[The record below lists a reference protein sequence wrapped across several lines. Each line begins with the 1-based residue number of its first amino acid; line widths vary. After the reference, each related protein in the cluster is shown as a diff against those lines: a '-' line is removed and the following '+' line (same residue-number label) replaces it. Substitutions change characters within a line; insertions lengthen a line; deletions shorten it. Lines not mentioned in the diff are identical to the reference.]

1 MRDFA
6 NRKYLRAVRKY
17 RKERRNKETVPFE
30 ERQFPIQISQ
40 SETNMSTSD
49 LRSWPIFSLLKPDF
63 VSQIHMVVVYGN
75 LGNEALI
82 VTKDK
87 MVYALGNNIAGC
99 LGTGDAHSTLYP
111 KKVETLCG
119 KDIKTFAYGSGPHV
133 LALTKEGQV
142 YSWGHNGYCELGNGT
157 CNQGLTPTLVNMPNV
172 SGSIFMKRIVDIA
185 CGSHHSVALTEEG
198 EVYAWGQNSCGQ
210 VGSSISTN
218 QGAPR
223 QVNSNLAGK
232 KVVNISCGQTSTM
245 AVIENGE
252 VFGWGYNGV
261 GQLGIGNYVNQMTPC
276 RVAALLGVVI
286 VKVVCG
292 YAHTL
297 ALTDEGKLYVWG
309 GNSYGQLGIG
319 NKTNACNPVMF
330 KHQMGRVS
338 DIAALHYNH
347 ISIAVGEGGCVY
359 MWGHCRGQ
367 SITTPTATP
376 FSNVHDALAC
386 YGSPSVMHQPLV
398 LYVNEDSSLL
408 ECLGTAFDDP
418 STSDLTIQVENQ
430 PIHVHK
436 AILKIR
442 CSYFRTMFQHNWAE
456 NNQNVIEH
464 DQFSY
469 IVYKAFL
476 KYLYTDVIDLPV
488 EKALELLDLANAY
501 CENNLKKHCIRMIK
515 QGITVSN
522 VAYLYS
528 IAIEYNAEELE
539 EFCFKFALN
548 HMTAVT
554 QTENFA
560 KLDENTVKTF
570 IINAGKAG
578 AFKT

>member
-1 MRDFA
+1 MC
-6 NRKYLRAVRKY
+6 
-17 RKERRNKETVPFE
+17 
-30 ERQFPIQISQ
+30 
-40 SETNMSTSD
+40 TSD
-49 LRSWPIFSLLKPDF
+49 LRSWPIFSLLEPEF

-82 VTKDK
+82 VTRDK
-87 MVYALGNNIAGC
+87 MVHALGNNIAGC

-111 KKVETLCG
+111 KKVDALCD

-133 LALTKEGQV
+133 LMLTKEGEV
-142 YSWGHNGYCELGNGT
+142 FSWGHNGYCELGNGT
-157 CNQGLTPTLVNMPNV
+157 CNQGLTPTLVNMPTLGN
-172 SGSIFMKRIVDIA
+172 GLNMKRIVDIA
-185 CGSHHSVALTEEG
+185 CGSHHSVALTEDG
-198 EVYAWGQNSCGQ
+198 EVYAWGQNNCGQ

-232 KVVNISCGQTSTM
+232 KVVYISCGQTSTM

-252 VFGWGYNGV
+252 VYGWGYNGV
-261 GQLGIGNYVNQMTPC
+261 GQLGIGNYVNQMTPS
-276 RVAALLGVVI
+276 RVGSLIGTVI
-286 VKVVCG
+286 VKVACG

-319 NKTNACNPVMF
+319 NKTNACNPVMLVGH
-330 KHQMGRVS
+330 HQITHEMGRVS

-347 ISIAVGEGGCVY
+347 ISIAVAEGGRVY

-386 YGSPSVMHQPLV
+386 YGSPSVMHKPLI
-398 LYVNEDSSLL
+398 LHPNEESSIL
-408 ECLGTAFDDP
+408 ECLKTAFDDP
-418 STSDLTIQVENQ
+418 STSDLTIQVEGQ
-430 PIHVHK
+430 CIHVHK

-442 CSYFRTMFQHNWAE
+442 CPYFRTMFQHNWAE
-456 NNQNVIEH
+456 NNQSVIEH

-501 CENNLKKHCIRMIK
+501 CESSLKKHCIRMIK

-528 IAIEYNAEELE
+528 IAIEYSAEELE

-560 KLDENTVKTF
+560 KLDENTLKTF
-570 IINAGKAG
+570 IIKAGKAG
-578 AFKT
+578 VFRT